1 MLNEREI
8 KALRLYYEGQMT
20 VQEIA
25 EACGWKNRASVYDL
39 LKKKEAQDYIDQL
52 EKESLKEALRIL
64 RINSKELSKIIVDIA
79 RGNIKNTKT
88 VYAQLNALTN
98 ALEKAG
104 LNQKTLVIEES
115 KNDDQ
120 DYNELL
126 DMLKKEEGSKEE

>member
-1 MLNEREI
+1 
-8 KALRLYYEGQMT
+8 
-20 VQEIA
+20 
-25 EACGWKNRASVYDL
+25 
-39 LKKKEAQDYIDQL
+39 
-52 EKESLKEALRIL
+52 
-64 RINSKELSKIIVDIA
+64 
-79 RGNIKNTKT
+79 